1 MCPSPGSRTLRR
13 VQRHILPHRPHG
25 SNKKQPGTAPGTLV
39 YEGEKAQDPLRI
51 HVFDYDAEELQEHE
65 IEEAVACAPFRDEQT
80 VTWINIDGVHDV
92 DFVERMGKV
101 FGLHPLTLEDIVS
114 TDQRPKFEEYPEY
127 VYLVLKMMHYDHA
140 TSHIE
145 AEQVS
150 ILFGRGFLLSFQES
164 KEGDVFQPVR
174 ERLRE
179 QRGII
184 RGAGADY
191 LAYALI
197 DVVVDYYMD
206 ILEGLGEHIEELE
219 DAITLRSDTDAL
231 REINGLRRKVILLRR
246 SIWPLRDVI
255 LALERS
261 ERPFITAEID
271 PYLRD
276 VYDHTVRT
284 VELIESAREIL
295 TSLVDLHLSTVS
307 NRMKEV
313 MKVLTI
319 FASFFLPLTFIAGI
333 YGMNFNSDASPL
345 NMPELNWFYGYPFAW
360 ALMLATA
367 AAMFLFFRRNGWL

>member
-1 MCPSPGSRTLRR
+1 MCPSPGSRALRR
-13 VQRHILPHRPHG
+13 VQRHILPHRTKGP
-25 SNKKQPGTAPGTLV
+25 NKKQPGTAPGTLV
-39 YEGEKAQDPLRI
+39 YEGEKAQEPLRI

-92 DFVERMGKV
+92 EFVERMGEV

-261 ERPFITAEID
+261 DRPFITAEID

-307 NRMKEV
+307 NRMNEV
-313 MKVLTI
+313 MKVLTVVGTI
-319 FASFFLPLTFIAGI
+319 FIPISFLAGV
-333 YGMNFNSDASPL
+333 YGMNFRD
-345 NMPELNWFYGYPFAW
+345 MPELESHWAYPSFW
-360 ALMLATA
+360 MICVGVSGGMLLW
-367 AAMFLFFRRNGWL
+367 MRRRGWI